1 MEEERTREELVNE
14 INELA
19 LTETADLAELP
30 EQDGG
35 SADMLIGAAVGT
47 GITALIAGGVWL
59 WNRHKRKKAEKK
71 GKNAKLD
78 EEWNELVKE
87 VEEASEEDSEPE
99 PEEPKKESKK
109 KDK

>member
-19 LTETADLAELP
+19 LTESTDLVELP

-59 WNRHKRKKAEKK
+59 WNRHKRKKAKK
-71 GKNAKLD
+71 KEEVTEED
-78 EEWNELVKE
+78 EEPEEDQVDE
-87 VEEASEEDSEPE
+87 VEETDSE